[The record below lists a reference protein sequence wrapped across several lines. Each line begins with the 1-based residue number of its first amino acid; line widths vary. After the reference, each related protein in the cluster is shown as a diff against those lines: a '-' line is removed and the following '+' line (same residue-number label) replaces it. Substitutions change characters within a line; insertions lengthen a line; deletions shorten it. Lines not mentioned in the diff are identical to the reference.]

1 MRRRRLLE
9 GAGALV
15 FARMAR
21 ADGAER
27 FITVASTT
35 STEQSGLFRHLL
47 PIFRQKTG
55 IAVRVVAVGTGQA
68 VRLAEKGDADVLFVH
83 HRPSEEKFV
92 AEGWSARRYPVMYND
107 FVVVGPASDPAG
119 IGGMKD
125 TAAAFARIAAA
136 AAPFVSRG
144 DRSGTHLAELAF
156 WRAAG
161 VDVAAVSGRW
171 YRETGSGMGATLN
184 TAAGLDAYALTDRG
198 TWLGFANRRHLAI
211 AVEGDPRLFNQYG
224 ALAVARTRHP
234 HVKEPDAQRF
244 VDWLVSPEGQQAIAD
259 YRIGGQQVFFPNAG
273 APGA

>member
-1 MRRRRLLE
+1 VRRRRLLE

-107 FVVVGPASDPAG
+107 FVVV
-119 IGGMKD
+119 
-125 TAAAFARIAAA
+125 
-136 AAPFVSRG
+136 
-144 DRSGTHLAELAF
+144 
-156 WRAAG
+156 
-161 VDVAAVSGRW
+161 AAVSGRW

-224 ALAVARTRHP
+224 AMVVARTRHP
-234 HVKEPDAQRF
+234 HVKEPDAQCF